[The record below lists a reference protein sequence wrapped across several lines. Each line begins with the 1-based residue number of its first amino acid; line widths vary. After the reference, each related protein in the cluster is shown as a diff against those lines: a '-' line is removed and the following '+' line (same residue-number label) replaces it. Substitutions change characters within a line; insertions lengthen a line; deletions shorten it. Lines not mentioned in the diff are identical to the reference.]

1 MTLRDHPQDIT
12 VWQPGVNDG
21 FGGFTFPAPTLI
33 KGRWEDTQVLF
44 LNSKGEELMS
54 QAVVYVDTD
63 VSVGQY
69 LVEGDLT
76 ATADPTTLADA
87 HRIKQY
93 MRIPDLR
100 QNDFERK
107 AML

>member
-12 VWQPGVNDG
+12 VWEPAANDG

-33 KGRWEDTQVLF
+33 KGRWEQKQELF
-44 LNSKGEELMS
+44 KDADGEEQMS
-54 QAVVYVDTD
+54 EAIVYVDTD

-69 LVEGDLT
+69 IAEGDQT
-76 ATADPTTLADA
+76 AIVDPETLPNA

-93 MRIPDLR
+93 VKIPDLR
-100 QNDFERK
+100 QNEYERK
-107 AML
+107 AIL